1 MNSSS
6 SLERVVVKRKGTVD
20 WSDEEIKQLLG
31 SVLENKCVLQSSG
44 EAETE
49 ETKDF
54 KLKKGVLFSG
64 RS

>member
-1 MNSSS
+1 M
-6 SLERVVVKRKGTVD
+6 VKRKGTVD

>member
-20 WSDEEIKQLLG
+20 WSDEEIKQLLI

-44 EAETE
+44 EAET
-49 ETKDF
+49 KDF
-54 KLKKGVLFSG
+54 KLKKGVRFSG

>member
-20 WSDEEIKQLLG
+20 WSDEEIKQLLI

-44 EAETE
+44 EAK
-49 ETKDF
+49 TKDV
-54 KLKKGVLFSG
+54 KLKKGVRLSG

>member
-6 SLERVVVKRKGTVD
+6 SLERMVVKRKGTVD
-20 WSDEEIKQLLG
+20 WSDEEIKQLLI

-44 EAETE
+44 EAET
-49 ETKDF
+49 KDV
-54 KLKKGVLFSG
+54 KLKKGVRLSG